1 MYEINDAGVIQHSF
15 EKIGKI
21 KVIPRVVS
29 SLNYNSSGIYDGV
42 VIENIYG
49 KYNAIIP
56 YAYNSCVSVKV
67 PELNNCR
74 ILDAKRLDKW
84 LFVIH
89 ERQGVL
95 SLSYYFFDNSFTKYQ
110 YKVEDG
116 IDFRNINA
124 IIKQNGMVVLNK
136 EDDVLELF
144 FDFQRGSKLIGNT
157 PLQNDLMLIDGKN
170 TCFVKENILYSIKM
184 K

>member
-1 MYEINDAGVIQHSF
+1 
-15 EKIGKI
+15 
-21 KVIPRVVS
+21 
-29 SLNYNSSGIYDGV
+29 
-42 VIENIYG
+42 
-49 KYNAIIP
+49 
-56 YAYNSCVSVKV
+56 
-67 PELNNCR
+67 
-74 ILDAKRLDKW
+74 
-84 LFVIH
+84 
-89 ERQGVL
+89 
-95 SLSYYFFDNSFTKYQ
+95 
-110 YKVEDG
+110 KVEDG